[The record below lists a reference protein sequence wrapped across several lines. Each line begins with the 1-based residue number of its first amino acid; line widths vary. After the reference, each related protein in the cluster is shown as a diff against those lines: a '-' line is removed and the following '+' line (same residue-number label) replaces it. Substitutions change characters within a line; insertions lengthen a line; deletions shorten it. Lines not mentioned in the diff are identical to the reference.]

1 MCEDTFEMA
10 TDALE
15 SIEKE
20 HAKLGKQEVDLL
32 ALDEKLRHYA
42 DRRATLDLDDGVK
55 VDHGKFGD
63 PLAEVMAVRC
73 RKAQGA

>member
-1 MCEDTFEMA
+1 MA
-10 TDALE
+10 RDALE

-20 HAKLGKQEVDLL
+20 RAKLETQKVDLP
-32 ALDEKLRHYA
+32 ALDEKLCHYA

-55 VDHGKFGD
+55 VDHGTFGD
-63 PLAEVMAVRC
+63 ALAEVMAVRC